1 VAIDTDGILMSP
13 ILIAGIVIG
22 ALFVVWV
29 LLNLKTSRPD
39 GRYIGRVH
47 PYRRVLW
54 FIMPDANGSVVY
66 FDEYIDAEP
75 ILDYLEQTDVDC
87 NITHCIVAAAAMGF
101 AENPAMNHFIKG
113 YRLYERD
120 GIHLSFS
127 MKRKK
132 KDKKAKLSAVKLH
145 IAEGMTF
152 ADLCEQTNA
161 FINRERS
168 GKKTYADKEFDLL
181 TAMPRAVFHRA
192 VKLLKQL
199 DYYNLVPGSFI
210 ANDPMYTSMFIANLG
225 SVDMGAGFHHL
236 YEWGT
241 CPLFMMVGKIEEKPW
256 IVDGEIVKRKI
267 MHVRFTYDERID
279 DGLTAGYGI
288 RTFKEVMLDP
298 HTHLGCLESDG
309 SDAWDL
315 TVPRDQRPYAT
326 AAAAE

>member
-1 VAIDTDGILMSP
+1 MQPLTIVLIVA
-13 ILIAGIVIG
+13 G
-22 ALFVVWV
+22 ALFLLWV
-29 LLNLKTSRPD
+29 LVNLKTSRPD
-39 GRYIGRVH
+39 GRYVGRVH

-75 ILDYLEQTDVDC
+75 ILEYLDKTDVDC
-87 NITHCIVAAAAMGF
+87 NLTHCIVAAAATAF
-101 AENPAMNHFIKG
+101 AENPAMNHFVKG

-145 IAEGMTF
+145 IDDGMTF
-152 ADLCEQTNA
+152 KDLADQTNA
-161 FINRERS
+161 YINRERS
-168 GKKTYADKEFDLL
+168 GKKTYADKEFDIL
-181 TAMPRAVFHRA
+181 TALPRAVFFRA
-192 VKLLKQL
+192 VKLVKQL
-199 DYYNLVPGSFI
+199 DYWNLLPGSFI

-241 CPLFMMVGKIEEKPW
+241 CPLFMMIGKIEEKPW
-256 IVDGEIVKRKI
+256 IIDGELTKRKI
-267 MHVRFTYDERID
+267 LHVRFTYDERID

-288 RTFKEVMLDP
+288 KSFKELMLSPDEG
-298 HTHLGCLESDG
+298 LGCLEPDG
-309 SDAWDL
+309 SDAWPL
-315 TVPRDQRPYAT
+315 TTPRDERERV
-326 AAAAE
+326 AAAN